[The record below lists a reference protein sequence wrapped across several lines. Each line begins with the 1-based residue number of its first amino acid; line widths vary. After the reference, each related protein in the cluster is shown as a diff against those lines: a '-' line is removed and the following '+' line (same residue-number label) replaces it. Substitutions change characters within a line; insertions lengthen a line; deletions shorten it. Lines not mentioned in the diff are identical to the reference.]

1 MNTLSN
7 HKAILQQAQE
17 RAGNYFFWIAGF
29 SVVNAVLIFFKSRI
43 TSALSLGVVDII
55 NYMFP
60 GGMTAVIVTA
70 IMVGIFAAFGVFSRK
85 GSIVAFVIGMVLYAF
100 DIIPLFFGSL
110 WISIAVHA
118 YLLYQ
123 LYRGITYSLA
133 LKKMIKQ
140 EEDDIRRQRVAQA
153 APGQPYR

>member
-1 MNTLSN
+1 
-7 HKAILQQAQE
+7 
-17 RAGNYFFWIAGF
+17 
-29 SVVNAVLIFFKSRI
+29 
-43 TSALSLGVVDII
+43 
-55 NYMFP
+55 
-60 GGMTAVIVTA
+60 
-70 IMVGIFAAFGVFSRK
+70 MVGIFAAFGVFARK